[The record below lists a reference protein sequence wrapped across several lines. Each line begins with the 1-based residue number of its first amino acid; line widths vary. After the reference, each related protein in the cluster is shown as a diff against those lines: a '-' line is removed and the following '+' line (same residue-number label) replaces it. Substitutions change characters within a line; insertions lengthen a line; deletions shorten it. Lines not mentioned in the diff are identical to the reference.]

1 MTLSGFVGEPTPAG
15 AIDARSNFLRPAM
28 LNQGAWPK
36 GAGDL
41 ISTTADMAR
50 WNIALMSGRVIAAP
64 LLETMLT
71 PVAPGTDS
79 KPYHGCL
86 YAMGW
91 YVCDRPGYRLHQA
104 RRRHQRLHGIECDW
118 PHQGWIVDECYFLGE
133 L

>member
-50 WNIALMSGRVIAAP
+50 WKYCADVRPRHRRALA
-64 LLETMLT
+64 
-71 PVAPGTDS
+71 
-79 KPYHGCL
+79 
-86 YAMGW
+86 
-91 YVCDRPGYRLHQA
+91 
-104 RRRHQRLHGIECDW
+104 
-118 PHQGWIVDECYFLGE
+118 
-133 L
+133 